1 MGVNT
6 LIRELCHGGQSSVW
20 IEPLVE
26 SELDE
31 VRKLIEEHSDAVLT
45 PARTALMTDGSIR
58 LVFYVEDH
66 DVERVEK
73 QFRRLNRGP
82 VKFKAVW

>member
-1 MGVNT
+1 MKHYTQN
-6 LIRELCHGGQSSVW
+6 VW
-20 IEPLVE
+20 IEPLIE

-45 PARTALMTDGSIR
+45 PARVASMNDGSIR
-58 LVFYVEDH
+58 LVFCVEGTVH

-73 QFRRLNRGP
+73 QFRRLNRGKI
-82 VKFKAVW
+82 KFNAVW